1 MINLIRADLFKM
13 RKSKAIK
20 ILFGITTVSAV
31 IMAVMAYLI
40 PQGKIDP
47 NMSGMAFM
55 FSDISMMN
63 ILGAVIAGVL
73 ICSDF
78 NNKTIHDAIAT
89 GSSRSTVI
97 VSKAIA
103 FFCAIAVLLLPYAI
117 ITGIALGTG
126 YEFSIGKGVLGF
138 MNLMTTDGG
147 TGFSASEIGKLLAV
161 MITLIIVYMSQ
172 LSVCVLL
179 AFVLKKPV
187 FVVAINYGFS
197 ILWGQLTILRDSSQ
211 VFKSIFD
218 CTPFGGNY
226 AFITLDTG
234 IGDIFKAITVSLIF
248 IIVMLAITYSAF
260 RKSEIK

>member
-1 MINLIRADLFKM
+1 MYNLIRADLFKL
-13 RKSKAIK
+13 RKSKTIK
-20 ILFGITTVSAV
+20 ILFGITTASAV

-40 PQGKIDP
+40 PQGKIDA
-47 NMSGMAFM
+47 NMTGIGFM

-73 ICSDF
+73 ICGDF

-89 GSSRSTVI
+89 GSSRGTVI
-97 VSKAIA
+97 VSKAIV
-103 FFCAIAVLLLPYAI
+103 FFCAIAVILLPYVI
-117 ITGIALGTG
+117 ITGIALRTG
-126 YEFSIGKGVLGF
+126 YEFSMGKALLGF
-138 MNLMTTDGG
+138 LNLLTSEAG
-147 TGFSASEIGKLLAV
+147 TAFSASEIWKLLAIMV
-161 MITLIIVYMSQ
+161 TLIFVYMAQ
-172 LSVCVLL
+172 LSICIPL

-197 ILWGQLTILRDSSQ
+197 ILWGQLTGLRDSSQ

-226 AFITLDTG
+226 SFLTLDTG
-234 IGDIFKAITVSLIF
+234 NGDIFKAIAVSLIF
-248 IIVMLAITYSAF
+248 IIVICAATYRTF